1 MIEMLVEK
9 EVTMWSILLEPGLSQ
24 MLDKAAQGLLESG
37 ELPRMEFALPLGLT
51 PSSPAL
57 PSR

>member
-9 EVTMWSILLEPGLSQ
+9 EVTMWSVLLKPGLSQ
-24 MLDKAAQGLLESG
+24 TLDKATQGLLESG
-37 ELPRMEFALPLGLT
+37 ELPRMEFALPLGLM

-57 PSR
+57 PS